1 MSVDANILSSA
12 EYIISVRDSRILM
25 QIAECPQQHH
35 YQSST
40 DHLERF
46 QGLLRDN
53 LNGLIKLSAQD
64 HSTLL
69 KAINSLLSNNVQ
81 VRYLLRA
88 LMHNLSLRRGM
99 RSSWIFA

>member
-12 EYIISVRDSRILM
+12 EYLISVRDSHIVL
-25 QIAECPQQHH
+25 QIAKRPQQHH

-46 QGLLRDN
+46 QGLLRDD
-53 LNGLIKLSAQD
+53 LNGLINLSAQD

-88 LMHNLSLRRGM
+88 LRHDLSLCRGT
-99 RSSWIFA
+99 RSS